1 LPAFSR
7 YLARAHRPAAASISG
22 PNGCQRSLTS
32 RENSIDFTGAKPSGL
47 GPDAGH
53 QHVDFRILY
62 SPPDGCLHD
71 IAQ

>member
-1 LPAFSR
+1 V
-7 YLARAHRPAAASISG
+7 AATISG

-32 RENSIDFTGAKPSGL
+32 QQSSIDFTGTEPSGL

-62 SPPDGCLHD
+62 IS
-71 IAQ
+71 